1 MWFGEIVWKRLDR
14 SAKRIGSLRRIRNVA
29 ARAGAGQCTCLRSQK
44 PLLPRS
50 ARWLSVRPMSQV
62 ITSLRHLPGDY
73 ALGLL
78 TTHFTYRDYNRS
90 SERIPGWRIYG
101 LLEFEAPP
109 SRLSP
114 APQR

>member
-1 MWFGEIVWKRLDR
+1 
-14 SAKRIGSLRRIRNVA
+14 
-29 ARAGAGQCTCLRSQK
+29 
-44 PLLPRS
+44 
-50 ARWLSVRPMSQV
+50 MSQV

-114 APQR
+114 QTQISAPHDGYRLRHNGKPVNG

>member
-1 MWFGEIVWKRLDR
+1 MYLPENPKAPVTAIRTLAFHQADESGDNASDIYP
-14 SAKRIGSLRRIRNVA
+14 RR
-29 ARAGAGQCTCLRSQK
+29 
-44 PLLPRS
+44 
-50 ARWLSVRPMSQV
+50 
-62 ITSLRHLPGDY
+62 Y

-114 APQR
+114 RKLKSARVAA